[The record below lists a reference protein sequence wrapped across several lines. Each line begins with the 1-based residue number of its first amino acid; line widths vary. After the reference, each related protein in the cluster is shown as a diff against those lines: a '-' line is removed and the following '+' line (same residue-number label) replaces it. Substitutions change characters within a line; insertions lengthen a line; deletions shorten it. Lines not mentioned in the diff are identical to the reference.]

1 MNTHSE
7 EVSRCE
13 RYGFGK
19 NWKRFLRTLN
29 EERIQE
35 AARSLGEMLQ
45 IGTLEGKSFLDVGS
59 GSGLFSL
66 AAMRLGANRVHSF
79 DYDPQSV
86 ACTKELKHRFSSP
99 EKHTWTI
106 DEGDVLDA
114 AYLSRLGKFDI
125 VYSWGVLHHTG
136 NMWQALENVSEPVLD
151 GGILFVTV
159 YNDQGKASRVW
170 RAVKVLYNRSL
181 ACRVL
186 FTPLFLTCIAVH
198 GSYLDL
204 IGWQNPLSRY
214 REYQKRRGMSLM
226 PDVLDWLGGYP
237 FEVAKPEEITGF
249 YKTKGFTLMNS
260 TISKGGKG
268 RGNNQ
273 YVFVKGIGPERPLR
287 EAPRVARETARQSV
301 VAQVSRA

>member
-35 AARSLGEMLQ
+35 ATRSLGEMLQ
-45 IGTLEGKSFLDVGS
+45 MGTLAGKSFLDVGS

-66 AAMRLGANRVHSF
+66 AAIRLGAERVHSF

-86 ACTKELKHRFSSP
+86 ACTKELKHRFP
-99 EKHTWTI
+99 PAEKQTWTI
-106 DEGDVLDA
+106 EEGNVLDA
-114 AYLSRLGKFDI
+114 AYLPRLGKFDI

-136 NMWQALENVSEPVLD
+136 NMWQALENVGEPVLD
-151 GGILFVTV
+151 EGILFIAI

-170 RAVKVLYNRSL
+170 RAVKALYNRSL
-181 ACRVL
+181 ACRLL
-186 FTPLFLTCIAVH
+186 FTPLFLACIVVH

-204 IGWQNPLSRY
+204 IGWKNPLSRY
-214 REYQKRRGMSLM
+214 REYQKRRGMSFI
-226 PDVLDWLGGYP
+226 PDVLDWLGGFP
-237 FEVAKPEEITGF
+237 FEVAKPEEITGS
-249 YKTKGFTLMNS
+249 YKTRGFTLINS
-260 TISKGGKG
+260 TLSKGGKG

-273 YVFVKGIGPERPLR
+273 YVFVKAIGLERPFR
-287 EAPRVARETARQSV
+287 DAPRVARGSARQSV